1 MKKLSFYLIFFLH
14 FFCIEANAQKRYFE
28 WMNAKSGT
36 RERILVDNRA
46 YLREI
51 APNQWKQIAVI
62 DVDADDLSDLA
73 DTFHNF
79 YFPDS
84 IGDNVLF
91 TVSGTGKVY
100 RFNINKLKL
109 TRLDKTYFKGYNFYA
124 PQFIRKDTLYS
135 FGGTGFWGYSKALTF
150 YDKKLREWQE
160 FRAINFGPE
169 SFVEGYQGY
178 SKQSDKFYSGAPTQL
193 LHLKNYKRVI
203 NDTLF
208 AFDFKKL
215 EWSRLGRIMSN
226 IPFKEENTT
235 RVLWDGTHFLR
246 ITLNKVYLLDPIKNE
261 AFLVDN
267 EKFFF
272 DTNNTF
278 QILGDTI
285 YNYQSNFIT
294 ITKVSKSQLLK
305 EAKFIGEFYDDFE
318 DDNLYQYAYLTLFF
332 GAFSLISYIVY
343 RKKRNHSNSK
353 LAKNTNFDSLE
364 LELLKKLIGS
374 ELNEEKYISVLEINE
389 ILQLNAKS
397 PEYQRRIRSKFLK
410 DLNLKFLINFKVND
424 AVIRV
429 KSHEDSRLVLYKL
442 INEAK
447 IHSTKFLN

>member
-51 APNQWKQIAVI
+51 APNQWKQIGTIEVNEG
-62 DVDADDLSDLA
+62 DLTDLA

-100 RFNINKLKL
+100 RFNLNKLKL
-109 TRLDKTYFKGYNFYA
+109 TRLDKTYFRGYNFGA
-124 PQFIRKDTLYS
+124 SQFIRKDTLYS
-135 FGGTGFWGYSKALTF
+135 IGGYGFWAYSKAITYF
-150 YDKKLREWQE
+150 NNKLQEWQDI
-160 FRAINFGPE
+160 RTMNFGPE

-178 SKQSDKFYSGAPTQL
+178 SKQSDKFYSGAPYKML
-193 LHLKNYKRVI
+193 PIINYQRVVV
-203 NDTLF
+203 DTLF

-215 EWSRLGRIMSN
+215 EWLRLGKIMSN
-226 IPFKEENTT
+226 IPYKDDNA
-235 RVLWDGTHFLR
+235 RVLWDGTHFLQF
-246 ITLNKVYLLDPIKNE
+246 TLNKVYLLNPTKNE

-267 EKFFF
+267 PKYFFHTGDNF
-272 DTNNTF
+272 H
-278 QILGDTI
+278 ILGDTI
-285 YNYQSNFIT
+285 YNFHDNYTT
-294 ITKVSKSQLLK
+294 IIKFSKSELLK
-305 EAKFIGEFYDDFE
+305 EAKFIGKFYSQNNGF
-318 DDNLYQYAYLTLFF
+318 YQYSSIGLLIACL
-332 GAFSLISYIVY
+332 SLISYFFY
-343 RKKRNHSNSK
+343 RNKRKRSNSK
-353 LAKNTNFDSLE
+353 IAKNTDFDSLE
-364 LELLKKLIGS
+364 LELLKKLIGL

-389 ILQLNAKS
+389 ILKLDAKS

-410 DLNLKFLINFKVND
+410 DLNLKFLINYKVND
-424 AVIRV
+424 AVTRF
-429 KSHEDSRLVLYKL
+429 KSDEDSRLVLYKL
-442 INEAK
+442 TNEAK
-447 IHSTKFLN
+447 IHSAKFLN